1 VDPTVIG
8 RLVDVNADLER
19 VQVRLQGRVVAQH
32 ARVWARGLTLT
43 DPAHVATAKLL
54 REQFG
59 DGADHDLRVLI
70 GPSSGTAHEEGAPAS
85 GACESLKHGHVGQ

>member
-1 VDPTVIG
+1 MDPTVIG
-8 RLVDVNADLER
+8 RLVDVNADLEQ

-54 REQFG
+54 REQFREPSARQAEDAHEGLGRDLADYRAFGLTG
-59 DGADHDLRVLI
+59 DGQVA
-70 GPSSGTAHEEGAPAS
+70 
-85 GACESLKHGHVGQ
+85 